1 MIKFYDIN
9 KQDKHL
15 HNTFIG
21 VLRKHFKKSD
31 FILGNSVKKFE
42 INFSNFTKSKFA
54 IGCANGTDAL
64 YLALKVLNLPKNSE
78 VIVPAMTWV
87 STVLAVINN
96 NLKPILVDVNKD
108 DSLISLNEIKKKLSS
123 KTKVILPVNL
133 YGGVVNIKEIKNIIK
148 KKKIFIIEDSAQA
161 HGGKDN
167 FGNNIGKHSDLSCY
181 SFYPGKNLGCYGD
194 GGMITTNNK
203 KFYQRLVKFRNLGQ
217 QRKNIHDE
225 IGVNSRLDSIQAS
238 LLNLKLKSLKKL
250 NLKRKNIA
258 NFYKK
263 NIKNDKIDII
273 KYSKNAVYHQYV
285 VLVKNRKSLIKH
297 LQKNLIE
304 YGIHYP
310 NPINKLKCFGK
321 FFKNKKFVNSEY
333 IASRCLSLPIDPTL
347 KKSEIKKVVKA
358 LNSF

>member
-21 VLRKHFKKSD
+21 ILRKHFKKSD
-31 FILGNSVKKFE
+31 FILGKSVKKFE

-54 IGCANGTDAL
+54 VGCANGTDAL
-64 YLALKVLNLPKNSE
+64 YMALKVLNLPKNSE
-78 VIVPAMTWV
+78 VIVPAMTWI
-87 STVLAVINN
+87 STVLAIINN

-108 DSLISLNEIKKKLSS
+108 DSLISLSEIKQKLGSR
-123 KTKVILPVNL
+123 TKVILPVNL
-133 YGGVVNIKEIKNIIK
+133 YGGVVNIKEIKNLIK
-148 KKKIFIIEDSAQA
+148 NKKIFIIEDSAQA

-167 FGNNIGKHSDLSCY
+167 FGNNIGRYSDLSCY

-194 GGMITTNNK
+194 GGMITTNNE
-203 KFYQRLVKFRNLGQ
+203 KFYKKIIKLRNLGQ
-217 QRKNIHDE
+217 KRKNIHDE
-225 IGVNSRLDSIQAS
+225 IGVNSRLDTIQAS
-238 LLNLKLKSLKKL
+238 LLNLKLKSLNKF

-263 NIKNDKIDII
+263 KIKNDKINII
-273 KYSKNAVYHQYV
+273 KYGKNAVYHQYV
-285 VLVKNRKSLIKH
+285 ILVKDRKSLIKH
-297 LQKNLIE
+297 LEKNQIQ

-310 NPINKLKCFGK
+310 NPINKLKCFSK
-321 FFKNKKFVNSEY
+321 LFKNKKFVNSEY
-333 IASRCLSLPIDPTL
+333 IASRCISLPIDPIL
-347 KKSEIKKVVKA
+347 KKSEINKVVKV